1 MTQRWLQSLLCLL
14 IPGLGIPGLAAPA
27 LGSEQASSEPIHRAL
42 DRAVAQY
49 REGLAALRDADS
61 ADGRALLSRALEAL
75 ERVGSTCASAAGCE
89 TERLLATYHDL
100 LTWHSKALAGD
111 RESLAHAGAED
122 RSSGS
127 PTQPSRKSA
136 DGSAVDPG
144 NDPLIKDEF
153 GDHSLVRAALHEW
166 LTWRRP
172 ALLDAYANYR
182 HMRHLMWPVYEEAGL
197 PEALLFGI
205 LAKET
210 GGRVH
215 SVSRAG
221 AAGPLQFMRQT
232 GRRLGLTTVDGFD
245 QRYDPHLATR
255 ANAAYLKER
264 LAEFDANLALALAA
278 YNGGETRV
286 RRLVSDAAQPSFWNP
301 EIFRRLP
308 QETREYVPFVLAAA
322 LLFRNPGLYGVRF
335 PAAGIYPEPA
345 AAEVTLAAPA
355 TLSELAICMGQQG
368 ARSGWF
374 RALRNLNPRHD
385 HDVRLPRGEVIQ
397 IPAALAG
404 RYAERCIE
412 GPALE
417 LARSLHRA
425 RGERR
430 EILAV
435 RTYVVQRGDTLS
447 TIANEQGCPSSRG
460 IAEANGIPGPNYLIR
475 PGQELK
481 LTGCLAS

>member
-1 MTQRWLQSLLCLL
+1 MTQRWLRSLLCLL

-27 LGSEQASSEPIHRAL
+27 LSAGQDSSEAIYLAL
-42 DRAVAQY
+42 ENAVAQY
-49 REGLAALRDADS
+49 RQGLSELREADS
-61 ADGRALLSRALEAL
+61 GEGRALLSRALEEL
-75 ERVGSTCASAAGCE
+75 ERAGSTCAGAAGCE
-89 TERLLATYHDL
+89 TDRFLAAYHDL
-100 LTWHSKALAGD
+100 LTLRSKALAGGP
-111 RESLAHAGAED
+111 AGFGAPGAER
-122 RSSGS
+122 RSAET
-127 PTQPSRKSA
+127 PTQPSRLSA
-136 DGSAVDPG
+136 HGSALEPHNG
-144 NDPLIKDEF
+144 QLIKDGVDEN
-153 GDHSLVRAALHEW
+153 SLVRAALHEW

-172 ALLDAYANYR
+172 ALLDAYENYR

-221 AAGPLQFMRQT
+221 AAGPLQFMWQT

-264 LAEFDANLALALAA
+264 LAEFDGNLALALAA

-322 LLFRNPGLYGVRF
+322 LLFRNPGHYGVRF
-335 PAAGIYPEPA
+335 PAGGAYPEPA

-368 ARSGWF
+368 SRSGWF

-385 HDVRLPRGEVIQ
+385 HDVRLPGGAVVQ

-404 RYAERCIE
+404 RYEERCIE

-417 LARSLHRA
+417 LARSLHKA
-425 RGERR
+425 RDERR
-430 EILAV
+430 KILAV

-447 TIANEQGCPSSRG
+447 TIANEQGCPSSRV
-460 IAEANGIPGPNYLIR
+460 IAEANGIAGPSYLIR

-481 LTGCLAS
+481 LTGCQAS